1 MLVDVLVRPSVTTP
15 AGFPCRMPHGLRD
28 NSRHKQG

>member
-1 MLVDVLVRPSVTTP
+1 MPVGVLVAPFVTTP

-28 NSRHKQG
+28 NSRLKQG